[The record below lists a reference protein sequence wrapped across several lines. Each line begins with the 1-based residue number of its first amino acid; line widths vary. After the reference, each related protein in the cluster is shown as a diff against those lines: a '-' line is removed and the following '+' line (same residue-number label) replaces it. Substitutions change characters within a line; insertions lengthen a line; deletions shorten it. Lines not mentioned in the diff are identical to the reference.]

1 LVPRYDQLV
10 KLQEGD
16 DAVPE
21 AAVIWA
27 MRAAAKKLTFEP
39 ILSDPRVLIEIGGPA
54 TTTAML
60 ADLPVAKGSDGEGS
74 EAVTI
79 DFELLGIADTGESK
93 DDDGEV
99 DLSWL
104 TQVTADKALAQAKTD
119 FFQLVI
125 HHIRLA
131 VDTTTPKRLKQAEKA
146 IPTLV
151 DKLTSGHRQLICRQA
166 AAAAAALTPTH
177 AQEAAADAASAAA
190 LSGSHNVVGTKVF
203 FSPDGGTTLQVASVS
218 AIADPLSA
226 DSPLTLK
233 TKKKKPAA
241 TADQVAVYAE
251 KNQRLL
257 YARPKDG
264 ALVEVD
270 VLSVLQTIWP
280 PSYFIKLE
288 DGLEKDTEASRVF
301 PLQYKKALEERTSFA
316 ALREG
321 AKLDVCPGG
330 AGAAA
335 EAAAAGAAAATATS
349 GGGGGGGGK
358 AEGSNETKASEV
370 SETTVR
376 DPDEPP
382 KKRRDEQGKKK
393 KKKKK

>member
-1 LVPRYDQLV
+1 
-10 KLQEGD
+10 
-16 DAVPE
+16 
-21 AAVIWA
+21 
-27 MRAAAKKLTFEP
+27 M
-39 ILSDPRVLIEIGGPA
+39 
-54 TTTAML
+54 
-60 ADLPVAKGSDGEGS
+60 
-74 EAVTI
+74 
-79 DFELLGIADTGESK
+79 
-93 DDDGEV
+93 
-99 DLSWL
+99 
-104 TQVTADKALAQAKTD
+104 
-119 FFQLVI
+119 
-125 HHIRLA
+125 
-131 VDTTTPKRLKQAEKA
+131 
-146 IPTLV
+146 
-151 DKLTSGHRQLICRQA
+151 
-166 AAAAAALTPTH
+166 
-177 AQEAAADAASAAA
+177 
-190 LSGSHNVVGTKVF
+190 
-203 FSPDGGTTLQVASVS
+203 ASVS

-270 VLSVLQTIWP
+270 VLSVLQTIWYVIFVFFARVLPHSHCNVPFILHHARCHMHNAVHYFFYTRIGSLQFTLTCAILTRSKWLRRP